1 MTSGGGVVACAGVPM
16 AKARNAEISIPL
28 SGAPKL
34 RAVIHPPTVD
44 CGSLLL
50 TNGRTQ
56 QSRLARNNGRPSCGT
71 EVGSADVVEVARCAG
86 KPAGASC
93 DMHRIIEDGVKPGC
107 DHGTGGG
114 CDIRQDHV
122 AGLCDE
128 RMLDGENNR
137 SVGTLGDI

>member
-50 TNGRTQ
+50 
-56 QSRLARNNGRPSCGT
+56 
-71 EVGSADVVEVARCAG
+71 
-86 KPAGASC
+86 
-93 DMHRIIEDGVKPGC
+93 
-107 DHGTGGG
+107 
-114 CDIRQDHV
+114 
-122 AGLCDE
+122 
-128 RMLDGENNR
+128 DGENNR
-137 SVGTLGDI
+137 SVGTLGDIQDRGGDRALEVPINHAQRGGIVHDCEVGHDRAADRLAMLRRVRVLPQSYSRQKQRGS